1 MSTMNNKAN
10 FLSNKPQ
17 GEDLLDGQSQIKIAD
32 AIKKHII
39 EFDADATDVNK
50 DDNDIALP
58 RIIGVEGAWGSGK
71 SNMLKKL
78 EEKLEENGYFFF
90 TYDAWGNQE
99 DLQRRS
105 ILELLTQKL
114 IDKEILIGETE
125 ITVLNTDLDKEPTT
139 MTCTWKRR
147 LFSLVSR
154 KSTSHNVTIPKV
166 ESSTKAFALMLVV
179 SAIAATMMGAM
190 KPTNAPCWY
199 SLLVLA
205 GTLVPFLIFMLCKWI
220 YGWDF
225 DVMWKMYQ
233 TEGTK
238 DTATYTISELEPSVK
253 EFRDWMTDLEKSFA
267 VGKRLVIVFDNMD
280 RLPRE
285 KVRQLWSSIQ
295 TFFAG
300 KGYNKVWCIIPFDRA
315 HLANAFSEDKTPDKG
330 LELTNYFI
338 EKTFPMVYRIP
349 DPIITDYRGVFDTLF
364 EKAFGK
370 RNEQETINRCYRL
383 KKPKPNMREIISFI
397 NKCVSLEHTWGNE
410 INLTSIAVFVL
421 NSDIILNERTD
432 QTIIDGEYIGVFG
445 KIIEVN
451 EELTTEISSL
461 VYGVDKVQAAQL
473 PLKNIVAKALSAK
486 ESANFGKLAN
496 EKKNFF
502 IILDEETKD
511 MDTSLLDTAIKQ
523 ISDIDAE
530 GITAKDQSLLE
541 KVWKKMAELYHANKL
556 NETTFRPEV
565 KLLMSHCPGKAL
577 KERVGKKFLELFIS
591 GDKNEHKGEE
601 WYSVYKEFSI
611 FVNEKG
617 LSLTLPEKMMMAGD
631 YVAYV
636 KAAKA
641 DYKNYAITTSNDDL
655 NKDLLSRV
663 ADGIDILDVLRTIQG
678 DERFSLIGLYE
689 GSRAMIEGGTA
700 TDDNIES
707 ALNVCKEL
715 SKEPLNLKVKQSFLD
730 QLTHTGSVKDDLQV
744 LRALVGKDLIGLNDE
759 DYAKMAQV
767 AYSYVNTDE
776 LWDKTISEKTTVLA
790 KMMAW
795 LIVNNQH
802 CGQFKPDKDMI
813 TGMANIHS
821 KTGAEQQAI
830 IKFVDEWGKNSLN
843 EAENALILSSVLGS
857 ESWVS
862 SLLADKNDF
871 SKVVLAKYYKDFNAQ
886 PITTF
891 IASNNTWA
899 NSTYWLKVLKILIDD
914 PDFKSACK
922 EKLIE
927 ITGLVVKGISTGN
940 IVSGNSNQELQDKLL
955 AWIQFEDI
963 SSKVSDALFNYAN
976 RQSAINKYMFKS
988 LHRYLVKVKGAEA
1001 HFLNYALKPLINEE
1015 EVQQIVLDNLSDY
1028 ESLIHNNISQAS
1040 DLKDALIKL
1049 YNTTKNEEFKA
1060 LIDRLGIIVH
1070 EEPSEDS
1077 EEVKDEKK

>member
-1 MSTMNNKAN
+1 MSDKAN

-39 EFDADATDVNK
+39 EFDADATDVNM
-50 DDNDIALP
+50 DDKDIALP

-78 EEKLEENGYFFF
+78 EEKLENEGYVFF

-105 ILELLTQKL
+105 ILELLTRKL
-114 IDKEILIGETE
+114 IDKEVLEGETQ
-125 ITVLNTDLDKEPTT
+125 IMVLNTDLDKEPTP
-139 MTCTWKRR
+139 MNCTWERR

-154 KSTSHNVTIPKV
+154 KSTSHNVTVPKV

-220 YGWDF
+220 YGWNF

-300 KGYNKVWCIIPFDRA
+300 KGYNKVWCVIPFDRVY
-315 HLANAFSEDKTPDKG
+315 LANAFSEDNDKR

-338 EKTFPMVYRIP
+338 EKTFPVVYRIP
-349 DPIITDYRGVFDTLF
+349 DPIVTDYRGVFDKLF

-370 RNEQETINRCYRL
+370 RGEQEIINRCYRL
-383 KKPKPNMREIISFI
+383 KNNKPNMREIISFI
-397 NKCVSLEHTWGNE
+397 NKCVSLEHTWGEE
-410 INLTSIAVFVL
+410 IGLTSIAVFVL
-421 NSDIILNERTD
+421 NSDKILNEGTD
-432 QTIIDGEYIGVFG
+432 QTIIDGEYIGEFG

-451 EELTTEISSL
+451 EELTTEISAL
-461 VYGVDKVQAAQL
+461 VYGVDKIQAAQL
-473 PLKNIVAKALSAK
+473 PLKNIVSKALSAK
-486 ESANFGKLAN
+486 ESAAFGKLAK

-502 IILDEETKD
+502 VILDEETKD
-511 MDTSLLDTAIKQ
+511 LDSSLLDTAVKQ
-523 ISDIDAE
+523 IADIEAE
-530 GITAKDQSLLE
+530 SIPAKDKGLLE
-541 KVWKKMAELYHANKL
+541 KVWRKMASLYL
-556 NETTFRPEV
+556 YSTQNETTFRLEV
-565 KLLMSHCPGKAL
+565 KLLMDRCPGKAL
-577 KERVGKKFLELFIS
+577 KEKIGKKFLELFIS

-601 WYSVYKEFSI
+601 WYSVYKEFGSY
-611 FVNEKG
+611 VNDKG
-617 LSLTLPEKMMMAGD
+617 LSLTLPEKMMKADD

-641 DYKNYAITTSNDDL
+641 DYKNYPIATRNDDL
-655 NKDLLSRV
+655 IKELLSRV
-663 ADGIDILDVLRTIQG
+663 ADGIDILDILRTILG
-678 DERFSLIGLYE
+678 DERYSLTGMIE
-689 GSRAMIEGGTA
+689 GARAMIEGETA

-707 ALNVCKEL
+707 AINVCKEL
-715 SKEPLNLKVKQSFLD
+715 NKEPLNLHVKQAFLD
-730 QLTHTGSVKDDLQV
+730 KLTHTGGVKDDLQV
-744 LRALVGKDLIGLNDE
+744 LRALDGKDFTGLSDE

-767 AYSYVNTDE
+767 AYSYVSTEE
-776 LWDKTISEKTTVLA
+776 LWDKTISVGTTVLA
-790 KMMAW
+790 QMIAW

-813 TGMANIHS
+813 TGMASIHS

-830 IKFVDEWGKNSLN
+830 IKFVDEWGKKSLN
-843 EAENALILSSVLGS
+843 ETEKALILSSVLGS

-862 SLLADKNDF
+862 SLLADKNGF
-871 SKVVLAKYYKDFNAQ
+871 SKAVLSKYYNDFNSL
-886 PITTF
+886 PMTTF
-891 IASNNTWA
+891 IASNNSWA
-899 NSTYWLKVLKILIDD
+899 NPTYWLKVFIILIDD
-914 PDFKSACK
+914 PDFKIACK
-922 EKLIE
+922 EKLIK
-927 ITGLVVKGISTGN
+927 ITGHVVEGVATGT
-940 IVSGNSNQELQDKLL
+940 IVSGNSNQNLQDKLL
-955 AWIQFEDI
+955 GWVQFEKV
-963 SSKVSDALFNYAN
+963 SSKVSDAMVQFAN
-976 RQSAINKYMFKS
+976 RQQTINKYKFMN
-988 LHRYLVKVKGAEA
+988 LHHYLEQVKGYESA
-1001 HFLNYALKPLINEE
+1001 FLNYVLKPLVNDAD
-1015 EVQQIVLDNLSDY
+1015 VQKIVLDNQNIY
-1028 ESLIHNNISQAS
+1028 EPLIRDNISLAS

-1049 YNTTKNEEFKA
+1049 YGTTKNDGLKA
-1060 LIDRLGIIVH
+1060 LIDKLGIIER
-1070 EEPSEDS
+1070 EEDNDS
-1077 EEVKDEKK
+1077 KEA